1 MAGSPHLRSAT
12 LLAASLV
19 ALTQGACVILP
30 VLRAP
35 ELSGRVVDASSGRP
49 IANAVV
55 VLRVDARYDELL
67 PDRDLVGHLE
77 TTSDAA
83 GHFRAGPI
91 WKPGLTVWP
100 IVRTE
105 ARVVGVM
112 RSGYRC
118 PKPIAIENP
127 GRVEVKLTRALDLAD
142 RRSSCRPVPATS
154 GEAPLYLAGWNELFP
169 PDATPAD
176 LEREQQLHRVLEA
189 RAAFGF
195 GENCEGPIADLAL
208 APGGTRA
215 AYLDRWRGTVEVL
228 EFGRNARRVARVP
241 IPARDAEEGAVDT
254 RRLAWTGADELVLWE
269 PAGRMDRTRSLS
281 VLSVTGA
288 APQVV
293 WRAERDGP
301 PASSAEF
308 SKQRPSR
315 RPLDPAD
322 LNDEGDALWL
332 GRSFALRRALDAE
345 SGLGRD
351 VLHITEDD
359 GRVREIDLPGEV
371 CGPRGQFGRP
381 HYRIAADARTA
392 LDLRYVRGACHA
404 VAIDLEK
411 GAWVVLDAAAGK
423 GECRE
428 VRRVPATHL
437 STAARGYAR
446 DIETALAEAGADPA
460 AAYSLEIRSDGSAR
474 ALSRS
479 YEGEAVSAALPPFP
493 IATPLRR
500 IDVTAVGSGGTGE
513 RAPGTQTVPTIEP
526 L

>member
-1 MAGSPHLRSAT
+1 MVGTSHTRFAT
-12 LLAASLV
+12 LLAASLL
-19 ALTQGACVILP
+19 ALTQSGCVILP

-35 ELSGRVVDASSGRP
+35 ELSGRVVDANSGRP
-49 IANAVV
+49 IANAAV

-77 TTSDAA
+77 ATSDAD

-100 IVRTE
+100 IVRIE

-112 RSGYRC
+112 RAGYRC
-118 PKPIAIENP
+118 PPPTSIDDP
-127 GRVEVKLTRALDLAD
+127 SRVEVKLARALDLAD
-142 RRSSCRPVPATS
+142 RRSSCRPVSATRRD
-154 GEAPLYLAGWNELFP
+154 APRYLAGWNELFP
-169 PDATPAD
+169 PNATPD
-176 LEREQQLHRVLEA
+176 DREREQQLHRVLEA

-195 GENCEGPIADLAL
+195 GENCRGPIADLAL

-215 AYLDRWRGTVEVL
+215 AYMDRQRETIEVL
-228 EFGRNARRVARVP
+228 AFGRSARRLARVSL
-241 IPARDAEEGAVDT
+241 PALEAEEGQVDT
-254 RRLAWTGADELVLWE
+254 RRLAWTAADELVLWE

-293 WRAERDGP
+293 WKADSEGA
-301 PASSAEF
+301 PASPGTF
-308 SKQRPSR
+308 SKARPSR

-332 GRSFALRRALDAE
+332 GRSFALHRALDPE

-351 VLHITEDD
+351 VLRIAEDD

-411 GAWVVLDAAAGK
+411 GAWVVLDGAKGA

-437 STAARGYAR
+437 STAVRGYAR
-446 DIETALAEAGADPA
+446 EIETALAEAGADPA
-460 AAYSLEIRSDGSAR
+460 AAYSLEIGADGSAR
-474 ALSRS
+474 AMSRS
-479 YEGEAVSAALPPFP
+479 YEGESVAAALPPFP

-500 IDVTAVGSGGTGE
+500 VDVTAVGGGSTIE